1 MEKEKYQIMWYRLRG
16 LGLICLCS
24 LVFFIGAHLANQQS
38 VTVSTVNSG
47 QTIPLCSVQTE
58 EKKAALTFDAAW
70 NDAQTETILNI
81 LKTYEAGATFFVT
94 GEWADR
100 YPESV
105 QAIAAS
111 GQELGNL
118 GQSHSDMRGMTED
131 EIQNEIETVHEKVKQ
146 LTGMEMELF
155 RAPYGDYNDTVTAA
169 AEKSGYLPVLYDVDS
184 EDWKDYGV
192 ESILRSV
199 VQNPELGSG
208 SIILMHIDANYTA
221 QALESVITNLQS
233 QGYALV
239 TVSDLMG

>member
-1 MEKEKYQIMWYRLRG
+1 
-16 LGLICLCS
+16 
-24 LVFFIGAHLANQQS
+24 
-38 VTVSTVNSG
+38 
-47 QTIPLCSVQTE
+47 
-58 EKKAALTFDAAW
+58 
-70 NDAQTETILNI
+70 
-81 LKTYEAGATFFVT
+81 
-94 GEWADR
+94 
-100 YPESV
+100 
-105 QAIAAS
+105 
-111 GQELGNL
+111 
-118 GQSHSDMRGMTED
+118 MTED